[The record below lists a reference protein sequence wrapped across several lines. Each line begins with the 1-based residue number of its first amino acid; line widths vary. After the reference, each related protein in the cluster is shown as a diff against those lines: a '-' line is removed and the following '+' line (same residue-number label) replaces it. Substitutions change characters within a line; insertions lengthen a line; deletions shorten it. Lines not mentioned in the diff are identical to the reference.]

1 MEKEADQSQNQ
12 IIIKQNDFQKLVGNR
27 NEKNK
32 NKNE

>member
-1 MEKEADQSQNQ
+1 MEKEANQSQNQ